1 MYGNRPANSL
11 APNLF
16 LVNVLERGS
25 KLSARPRAS
34 QILHLSPF
42 HFLAPFA
49 LFAASNEMAPCLPL
63 AHPSFAM
70 SS

>member
-1 MYGNRPANSL
+1 MHRNRPANSL
-11 APNLF
+11 VPNLL
-16 LVNVLERGS
+16 LVNVLERTS
-25 KLSARPRAS
+25 KLLAPTRAS